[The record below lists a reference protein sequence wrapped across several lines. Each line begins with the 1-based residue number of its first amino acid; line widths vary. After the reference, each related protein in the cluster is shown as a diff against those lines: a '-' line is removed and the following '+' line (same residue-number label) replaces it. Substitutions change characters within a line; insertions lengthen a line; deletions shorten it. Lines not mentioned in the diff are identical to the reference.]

1 MEFFLEAK
9 GFVIIPFTILGIIL
23 FKLSNY
29 FGWDL
34 EFNNFV
40 DKYKILTDNYYIKF
54 FDNDTYKE
62 FLVFKSFALKSES
75 KKLVHRYIP
84 KCGTI
89 IYHIYFCWFFGKQ
102 PFILLTRTNYDN
114 NISYIYENM
123 EMLRRKSYGLDEDD
137 LGELVKKNV
146 FNKSSNESL
155 KIISEKIKEEKNKI
169 INYYKS

>member
-1 MEFFLEAK
+1 MEFFLETI
-9 GFVIIPFTILGIIL
+9 GFIIIPFTILGIIL

-34 EFNNFV
+34 NFNNFV

-54 FDNDTYKE
+54 FDNDIYQE

-89 IYHIYFCWFFGKQ
+89 RYYIYFCWFFGKQ
-102 PFILLTRTNYDN
+102 PFILITRTNYDN

-137 LGELVKKNV
+137 LGELVKKNI

-169 INYYKS
+169 INYYK

>member
-1 MEFFLEAK
+1 MNFLETI
-9 GFVIIPFTILGIIL
+9 VIIIIPFTILGIIL

-34 EFNNFV
+34 NFNNFV

-54 FDNDTYKE
+54 FDNDTYQE
-62 FLVFKSFALKSES
+62 FLIFKSFALKSES

-89 IYHIYFCWFFGKQ
+89 RYYIYFCWFFGKQ
-102 PFILLTRTNYDN
+102 PFILITRTNYDN